1 LSFFDEADEPRTP
14 SRARRTPSGGGSSSR
29 RPPTDQQTLL
39 VRRLIAAGAVVVVLV
54 LLVVLVQSCVGSRRE
69 QALKD
74 YNRDVR
80 TLVEQ
85 SQRAVATPLFETLR
99 GAAARSDPTQ
109 VQESINQL
117 RQAADEQ
124 LDQARNL
131 DAPDEMSEAQRD
143 LELVLSL
150 RRDGVAEIA
159 DNIQQAIGTSPG
171 AGQAVDAIAAQMQAF
186 NASDVVYS
194 QRVAP
199 LILKG
204 LRDDGISASYDGSA
218 GEQVQPYSNFL
229 SGAAFGLMSPTNVAR
244 ELGTSSASADD
255 TGEPAP
261 GLHGHQIDS
270 VSVNGVDL
278 EAGGSATVPAAS
290 PTSFDVNFTNGGD
303 HDEQNVRVSVE
314 ISGSGA
320 PLRAETVVPQSVA
333 GESTTATVELDDDP
347 PTGGPVT
354 ITVEVAAVP
363 GEESTDNNRATYTA
377 LFE

>member
-1 LSFFDEADEPRTP
+1 LSFFDEADEPTRAAP
-14 SRARRTPSGGGSSSR
+14 RSRRASSGGR

-39 VRRLIAAGAVVVVLV
+39 VRRLVALGAVIVVLV
-54 LLVVLVQSCVGSRRE
+54 LLVVLINGCLNSRHE

-80 TLVEQ
+80 SLVEA
-85 SQRAVATPLFETLR
+85 SQREVAQGLFEALR
-99 GAAARSDPTQ
+99 GAAASSEPTQ

-124 LDQARNL
+124 LEQAEHL
-131 DAPDEMSEAQRD
+131 DAPDEMAAAQRD

-159 DNIQQAIGTSPG
+159 DVIQQAIGTSAA

-199 LILKG
+199 ALLRG
-204 LRDDGISASYDGSA
+204 LREKGIAASYDGSA
-218 GEQVQPYSNFL
+218 GEQVLPYASFL
-229 SGAAFGLMSPTNVAR
+229 SGANFGLMAPANVAR
-244 ELGTSSASADD
+244 MLGTSSASADD
-255 TGEPAP
+255 TGRPAP
-261 GLHGHQIDS
+261 GLHGHQLDS
-270 VSVNGVDL
+270 VSVNGVAL
-278 EAGGSATVPAAS
+278 EPGGSNTVPATT
-290 PTSFDVNFTNGGD
+290 PTTFEVTFTNGGE
-303 HDEQNVRVSVE
+303 HDEQNVRVSVVV
-314 ISGSGA
+314 SGSGA
-320 PLRAETVVPQSVA
+320 PLRAETVVPQTIA
-333 GESTTATVELDDDP
+333 GEQTTATVELDDDP

-354 ITVEVAAVP
+354 ITVRVLPVP
-363 GEESTDNNRATYTA
+363 GEESTDNNEATYTA

>member
-1 LSFFDEADEPRTP
+1 MSFFDEADEPRTTP
-14 SRARRTPSGGGSSSR
+14 RARRTPSGGGSR

-74 YNRDVR
+74 YNREVR
-80 TLVEQ
+80 GLVDASTRE
-85 SQRAVATPLFETLR
+85 VATPLFETLR
-99 GAAARSDPTQ
+99 GAAGRDDPTQ
-109 VQESINQL
+109 VQDSINQL

-124 LDQARNL
+124 LERAQSL
-131 DAPDEMSEAQRD
+131 DVPDEMASAQND
-143 LELVLSL
+143 FELVLSL

-159 DNIQQAIGTSPG
+159 DNIQEAIGTSAG

-199 LILKG
+199 LILEA
-204 LRDDGISASYDGSA
+204 LRADDIAASYDGSA

-229 SGAAFGLMSPTNVAR
+229 SGANFSLMSPTNVAR
-244 ELGTSSASADD
+244 TLGTSSASADD

-261 GLHGHQIDS
+261 GLHGHQLDS
-270 VSVNGVDL
+270 TSVNGVTL
-278 EAGGSATVPAAS
+278 EPGGSNTVPAAA
-290 PTSFDVNFTNGGD
+290 PTTFEVTFTNGGE

-320 PLRAETVVPQSVA
+320 PLRAETVVPVSVA
-333 GESTTATVELDDDP
+333 GEQTTAEIELPDDP

-354 ITVEVAAVP
+354 IDVTVAEVP
-363 GEESTDNNRATYTA
+363 GEESLDNNEASYTA